1 MTGKKG
7 KQGYGGGQQIEHT
20 DKVKD
25 DKQTTKKS
33 KEKDKKKQTI
43 ELIRCQALMPSLVL
57 LVRRTIYAESWSNP
71 RSPQLF
77 RTMDELPP

>member
-33 KEKDKKKQTI
+33 KEKGKKKQI
-43 ELIRCQALMPSLVL
+43 DRADELLSSNAQSRFARL
-57 LVRRTIYAESWSNP
+57 TIYAES
-71 RSPQLF
+71 
-77 RTMDELPP
+77 